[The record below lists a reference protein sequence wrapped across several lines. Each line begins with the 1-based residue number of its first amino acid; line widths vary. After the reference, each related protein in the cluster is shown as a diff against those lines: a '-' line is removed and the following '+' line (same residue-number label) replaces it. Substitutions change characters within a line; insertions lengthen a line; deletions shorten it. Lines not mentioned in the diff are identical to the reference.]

1 MKAPSGMARATVTA
15 MVKRISP
22 QPARVHLLDVLVFF
36 FLFSGLKSVGAQQR
50 GDHVDA
56 DRQCGGGVD
65 ELDDHGQILR
75 RATA

>member
-1 MKAPSGMARATVTA
+1 L
-15 MVKRISP
+15 
-22 QPARVHLLDVLVFF
+22 QDVLV
-36 FLFSGLKSVGAQQR
+36 LPGLRICGSEFVWAQQR

-56 DRQCGGGVD
+56 DPQRGGGVD